1 MNKLKT
7 FFIIYL
13 SCTVFFF
20 LAFSMSVYQKEDKLF
35 VFYISAMF
43 AVLGT
48 GFFYLTNL
56 YKILLDY
63 FDNKTYAEQDEIHFQ
78 TNLRREIERKR
89 ALSQVDN
96 ENLHY
101 QNQLRIEAIAQI
113 AHIHLQSN
121 QYLANLYQQAIINNS
136 RNQENAAAD
145 TLQELEQELKRQGL
159 I

>member
-1 MNKLKT
+1 MNNLKT
-7 FFIIYL
+7 FFVVCFVSSVVALVLGFLLGARRVEQFY
-13 SCTVFFF
+13 SAFF
-20 LAFSMSVYQKEDKLF
+20 LFSWVIAFFLCAFDFHKSVLR
-35 VFYISAMF
+35 
-43 AVLGT
+43 
-48 GFFYLTNL
+48 
-56 YKILLDY
+56 Y
-63 FDNKTYAEQDEIHFQ
+63 FNNKTYAKEEEIAFQ

-121 QYLANLYQQAIINNS
+121 QYLANLYQQAIISNS

>member
-1 MNKLKT
+1 MNNLKT
-7 FFIIYL
+7 FFVVCFVSCVITFLLGLL
-13 SCTVFFF
+13 SGAKRAEQFYAIFFMFSWIVALF
-20 LAFSMSVYQKEDKLF
+20 LCGFGFHKSVLR
-35 VFYISAMF
+35 
-43 AVLGT
+43 
-48 GFFYLTNL
+48 
-56 YKILLDY
+56 Y
-63 FDNKTYAEQDEIHFQ
+63 FNNKTYAEEEEIAFQ

-101 QNQLRIEAIAQI
+101 QNQLRIETIAQI

-121 QYLANLYQQAIINNS
+121 QYLANLYQQAIISNS